1 MVEDE
6 IRIPIDLSNFILR
19 GSSIKNTEFIC
30 GFVAYTGQETKIM
43 MNSFKTKGKKSD
55 LEKIMNY
62 QILLVV
68 ILQVRKIYILI
79 MI

>member
-1 MVEDE
+1 MTEDE
-6 IRIPIDLSNFILR
+6 IKIPIDLCNFILR

-30 GFVAYTGQETKIM
+30 GFVVYTGHETKIM

-55 LEKIMNY
+55 LENIMSH

-68 ILQVRKIYILI
+68 ILQVERFN
-79 MI
+79 